1 MGTNTTKIAE
11 AVAMV
16 GVRRLA
22 ATFVL
27 SAAGLTTLQGHE
39 AVVLKVYKDTTGTP
53 TACMGHT
60 GSDLPAVGTR
70 LTPAIC
76 ERLTRQDVT
85 KFEQD
90 VGRKVKVPITQEQFD
105 ALVDFDLN
113 VGTGAFG
120 SSTLLKKIN
129 LGQCIPAA
137 SEFARWQTSKGIVL
151 QGLVV
156 RRHDEA
162 TAWLSGC

>member
-1 MGTNTTKIAE
+1 MSNTTKIAE

-22 ATFVL
+22 SGLVL

-39 AVVLKVYKDTTGTP
+39 AVVQKVYLDTTGTP
-53 TACMGHT
+53 TVCMGHT
-60 GSDLPAVGTR
+60 GSDLPSVGT
-70 LTPAIC
+70 AVSKAMC
-76 ERLTRQDVT
+76 DQLTRQDVL
-85 KFEQD
+85 KYSKD
-90 VGRKVKVPITQEQFD
+90 VQELVKVPITQAQFD

-113 VGTGAFG
+113 VGRGNF
-120 SSTLLKKIN
+120 SRSTLLRKIN
-129 LGQCIPAA
+129 LGQCVPAA
-137 SEFARWQTSKGIVL
+137 AEFAKWQTSKGVVL
-151 QGLVV
+151 RGLVV

>member
-1 MGTNTTKIAE
+1 MGTNTTRIAE

-16 GVRRLA
+16 GVRRMA
-22 ATFVL
+22 STFVL
-27 SAAGLTTLQGHE
+27 SAAGLATLQGHE

-60 GSDLPAVGTR
+60 GSDLPAVGTP
-70 LTPAIC
+70 LTRAIC
-76 ERLTRQDVT
+76 ERLTRQDVSR
-85 KFEQD
+85 FEKD
-90 VGRKVKVPITQEQFD
+90 VASKVKIAITQEQFD

-113 VGTGAFG
+113 VGERAFG

-137 SEFARWQTSKGIVL
+137 AEFAKWQSSKGVVL
-151 QGLVV
+151 RGLVV

>member
-16 GVRRLA
+16 GVRRMA
-22 ATFVL
+22 SAFVL

-39 AVVLKVYKDTTGTP
+39 AVVHKVYLDTTGTP
-53 TACMGHT
+53 TVCMGHT
-60 GSDLPAVGTR
+60 GIDLPKVGTVVSQEM
-70 LTPAIC
+70 C
-76 ERLTRQDVT
+76 DRLTRSDVL
-85 KFEQD
+85 KYSRD
-90 VGRKVKVPITQEQFD
+90 VQELVKVPITQEQFD

-113 VGTGAFG
+113 TGRSNFA
-120 SSTLLKKIN
+120 SSTLLHKIN

-137 SEFARWQTSKGIVL
+137 AEFAKWNKSKGVVL
-151 QGLVV
+151 GGLVV

-162 TAWLSGC
+162 TAWLTGC